1 MARRLDRTAPAPS
14 RPRRTAPRNALA
26 ETADAETTDLG
37 PLPGL
42 IGYVIRRVQLLVF
55 HDFISAMARHRIR
68 PAQYSALT
76 VIALNPG
83 VTQARLSRALGIKRA
98 NMVAMIDELERRR
111 LARRV
116 ASPHDRRTQA
126 LQLTPQG
133 ASFLRQLDEVVR
145 EHEARVTRGVGADG
159 MRRLFGLLDDL
170 AAPLTAD
177 AVAPRKPDRKA
188 RRGALTE
195 TVIPHNNTGNR

>member
-1 MARRLDRTAPAPS
+1 MAEA
-14 RPRRTAPRNALA
+14 
-26 ETADAETTDLG
+26 TDLG

-116 ASPHDRRTQA
+116 ASANDRRTQA

-133 ASFLRQLDEVVR
+133 VSFLRQLDAVVR
-145 EHEARVTRGVGADG
+145 EHEARVTRGVGVDG
-159 MRRLFGLLDDL
+159 MRRLFALLDEL
-170 AAPLTAD
+170 AAPLA
-177 AVAPRKPDRKA
+177 AAPPAAA
-188 RRGALTE
+188 RPRRQGALTK
-195 TVIPHNNTGNR
+195 TVIPHNNMGNR

>member
-1 MARRLDRTAPAPS
+1 MARRLDRTAPAASGPH
-14 RPRRTAPRNALA
+14 RRAPGTAS
-26 ETADAETTDLG
+26 TASATPEATDLG

-133 ASFLRQLDEVVR
+133 ASFLRQLDAVVR
-145 EHEARVTRGVGADG
+145 DHEARVTRGVGADG
-159 MRRLFGLLDDL
+159 MRRLFALLEEL
-170 AAPLTAD
+170 AAPL
-177 AVAPRKPDRKA
+177 AVEPPAAA
-188 RRGALTE
+188 RPGRQGGALTE
-195 TVIPHNNTGNR
+195 TVIPHNNMGNR